1 MVAHDSNQREV
12 NWVAANTFFK
22 ITLQSL
28 KSWRWSTAM
37 KKKNYMGPWVV
48 VVVIIIIIIMFIIII
63 IIIIIIIQDVL
74 V

>member
-1 MVAHDSNQREV
+1 MTPINVKLIELQLIP
-12 NWVAANTFFK
+12 FFK